1 MRLFKHWLSCCLVWG
16 MIFPTFAAEGEWT
29 RFRGPNGTGLSDAQ
43 GIPTTWTNSDY
54 NWVATLPG
62 VGHSS
67 PVIWGHR
74 VFLLSSVEATA
85 ERMVICVDTETG
97 KILWERHY
105 PSSVHNKHLLN
116 SFASATPA
124 VDKDHV
130 YCSWSSP
137 EEYTVLALDHTG
149 RDVWRVNLGPVVSQH
164 STAASP
170 VVFDGMV
177 ILGNDQD
184 GPIKENPNEG
194 VSFLVALDCK
204 DGHERW
210 RTKRENAV
218 VSYSTPCERKLPG
231 GKVELIFNSQA
242 HGITAIDPYTGK
254 VNWEL
259 GVIDKRAVSSPV
271 MAAGL
276 IFGSTGSG
284 GGGNYVAAV
293 KPGNPPELAYK
304 ITKMAPYVP
313 TLLAKDNL
321 LFMWGDA
328 GVVSCA
334 DAATGDVIWRE
345 RCNGKYSGSPICVRD
360 HIYCLADDGTV
371 VVIKASREFELVA
384 RIPLGEEARSTPAVA
399 NGRLYL
405 RTVSHLYSV
414 GGKKVLSAR

>member
-1 MRLFKHWLSCCLVWG
+1 M
-16 MIFPTFAAEGEWT
+16 FAALLASYPPASAAEPEWT
-29 RFRGPNGTGLSDAQ
+29 RFRGPNGTGLSEAKD
-43 GIPTTWTNSDY
+43 IPTTWTDADY
-54 NWVATLPG
+54 NWTTTLPG

-67 PVIWGHR
+67 PVIWRQR
-74 VFLLSSVEATA
+74 VFLINSVEETA
-85 ERMVICVDTETG
+85 ERIVICVDTESG
-97 KILWERHY
+97 KILWERRF
-105 PSSVHNKHLLN
+105 PSSVHKKHLLN

-124 VDKDHV
+124 VDQDHL

-137 EEYTVLALDHTG
+137 EEYTILALDHAG
-149 RDVWRVNLGPVVSQH
+149 RDVWRVNLGPVISQH
-164 STAASP
+164 STAVSP

-184 GPIKENPNEG
+184 GIGKDSPVAG

-218 VSYSTPCERKLPG
+218 VSYSTPCVRRLPG
-231 GKVELIFNSQA
+231 GKVEMIFNSQA
-242 HGITAIDPYTGK
+242 HGITAIDPYTGA
-254 VNWEL
+254 VRWEL
-259 GVIDKRAVSSPV
+259 PVLDKRSVSSPV

-293 KPGNPPELAYK
+293 RPGNPPELAYK

-313 TLLAKDNL
+313 TLLAKDGL
-321 LFMWGDA
+321 LFMWGDQ

-334 DAATGDVIWRE
+334 DAATGDIIWRE

-360 HIYCLADDGTV
+360 HLYCLADDGTV
-371 VVIKASREFELVA
+371 VVIKASRDFEQVA
-384 RIPLGEEARSTPAVA
+384 RITLGEEARSTPSVA
-399 NGRLYL
+399 DGRIYF
-405 RTVSHLYSV
+405 RTVSHLYSL